1 MNVIVHQLSFINDKK
16 MDITIKAIPRP
27 SEDKRVVD
35 LIHRLNTSLITIS
48 GESGSKSANLDD
60 FTQEKALFLIA
71 VSDEKAIACGGFRP
85 LSSEICEIKRMFSL
99 EKNRGLGGKIL
110 SALEIAAKQFDY
122 KYLYLETRKKNDSAV
137 KFYLKN
143 DYKVIENYGIYIG
156 REEAICFS
164 KEIK

>member
-1 MNVIVHQLSFINDKK
+1 

-27 SEDKRVVD
+27 SQDKSVID

-60 FTQEKALFLIA
+60 FSQEKALFLIA
-71 VSDEKAIACGGFRP
+71 VSDEKPIACGGFRP
-85 LSSEICEIKRMFSL
+85 LSPEICEIKRMFSL
-99 EKNRGLGGKIL
+99 DKNIGLGGKIL
-110 SALEIAAKQFDY
+110 SALEKAAKQFDY
-122 KYLYLETRKKNDSAV
+122 KYIYLETRKKNDNAV

-143 DYKVIENYGIYIG
+143 EYKVIENYGIYIG

>member
-1 MNVIVHQLSFINDKK
+1 
-16 MDITIKAIPRP
+16 MDITIKAISRP
-27 SEDKRVVD
+27 SEDKRVID

-48 GESGSKSANLDD
+48 GESGIKSADLDD

-85 LSSEICEIKRMFSL
+85 LSPEICEVKRMFSL

-122 KYLYLETRKKNDSAV
+122 KYIYLETRKKNESAV
-137 KFYLKN
+137 RFYLKN
-143 DYKVIENYGIYIG
+143 EYKVIENYGIYIG
-156 REEAICFS
+156 REEAICFR

>member
-122 KYLYLETRKKNDSAV
+122 KYIYLETRKKNDSAV